1 MSGRRG
7 VSEVAINGNAVVA
20 DQDGDL
26 ECDLAVIGSGM
37 GGATVAHALKG
48 SDATVVVIERGD
60 FLPRE
65 RENWSPRAVHR
76 QARYKNS
83 DPWIDGSTGRSF
95 VPGNYHYVGGSTK
108 FYGATL
114 PRLREADF
122 GELHHADGVSPA
134 WPITYAELEPFYA
147 RAEQIYWVHGA
158 PGDPTE
164 PHRSG
169 TFPFPAV
176 PHEEAVARLADRL
189 RQQGLHPFSLPQAV
203 DWRQRGRCV
212 RCGTCDSYPCMVD
225 AKGEADVAA
234 MRPAL
239 RSGNVKLLTN
249 ATVTKVATRGE
260 GTEVDHL
267 EVQGRR
273 GRFTVRARRYV
284 LAGGAV
290 NSAALLLRS
299 RDAASPD
306 GVANRSGQ
314 VGRNYMAHLSSFVV
328 GARPGREQHIVFQ
341 KTLGINDWYL
351 PGPTT
356 DLPLGNVQAL
366 GKLYGATIKA
376 ARAWAPADLLSW
388 ILRRSV
394 DFFVET
400 EDLPLPENRV
410 EVDRNQQVRL
420 TYRPTNVAPH
430 AELVKRTARAL
441 RRAGYPFV
449 FTQGLGIEATSH
461 QCGTIRMGHDAN
473 DNPLNVNCRA
483 HDVDNLWVLD
493 TSVFPSSAAV
503 NPALTAAANALRV
516 VSSGGLSS

>member
-1 MSGRRG
+1 MSERAPGG
-7 VSEVAINGNAVVA
+7 VVSVPE
-20 DQDGDL
+20 GDL
-26 ECDLAVIGSGM
+26 ECDVAVIGSGM
-37 GGATVAHALKG
+37 GGATVAYALKDTG
-48 SDATVVVIERGD
+48 ASVAVIERGD

-65 RENWSPRAVHR
+65 RENWSPQAVHR

-83 DPWIDGSTGRSF
+83 DPWVDGSTGQTF
-95 VPGNYHYVGGSTK
+95 IPGNYHYVGGSTK

-114 PRLREADF
+114 PRFREADF
-122 GELHHADGVSPA
+122 EDLRHPDGVSPA
-134 WPITYAELEPFYA
+134 WPISYQELEPFYA
-147 RAEQIYWVHGA
+147 RAEEIYWVHGA

-164 PHRSG
+164 PTRSSP
-169 TFPFPAV
+169 FPFAPV
-176 PHEEAVARLADRL
+176 PHEPPIAQLADRL
-189 RQQGLHPFSLPQAV
+189 RRQGLQPFSLPQAI
-203 DWRQRGRCV
+203 DWRQGGRCV

-239 RSGNVKLLTN
+239 QSGNITLLTN
-249 ATVTKVATRGE
+249 STVTKIVTRSD
-260 GTEVDHL
+260 GTEVAGL
-267 EVQGRR
+267 EVRGPH
-273 GRFTVRARRYV
+273 GRFMVRASRYV

-314 VGRNYMAHLSSFVV
+314 VGRNYMAHLSTFVV
-328 GARPGREQHIVFQ
+328 AARPGRAQENVFQ

-351 PGPTT
+351 PGP
-356 DLPLGNVQAL
+356 DHEFPLGNVQAL

-376 ARAWAPADLLSW
+376 ARGWAPTDLLTW

-400 EDLPLPENRV
+400 EDLPRPENRV
-410 EVDRNQQVRL
+410 EIDPAGRVQL
-420 TYRPTNVAPH
+420 TYRPTNTSSH
-430 AELVKRTARAL
+430 AELVRRMSRAL

-449 FTQGLGIEATSH
+449 FTQGLGVEATSH
-461 QCGTIRMGHDAN
+461 QCGTIRMGHSAADS
-473 DNPLNVNCRA
+473 PLDPGCRA
-483 HDVDNLWVLD
+483 HDVENLWVLD

-516 VSSGGLSS
+516 VASGALTA